1 MGVNRLGGGVPT
13 TDIVCKHWRAGRCT
27 KNPCWFRH
35 SELPQPSSNNWMG
48 SKRSNVIQQP
58 SHQGN
63 FSVSDSVSQRK
74 PNTYIRADS
83 TEPSK
88 WGRDHGGP
96 KGPGLIKDPQKTICK
111 YWMAEKCSR
120 ERCKFLHKWFVSDD
134 FTMLAQLAG
143 HEEKK
148 AITGIAFPMGSDKL
162 YSGSKDGT
170 LRVWDCQTGQSAAVI
185 SLGSEVGCVISE
197 GPWVFAGIKN
207 CVKAWNIQTQR
218 ELSLSGPSGLVYA
231 LAVENEMLLAGTQDG
246 SILVWKFVATTNG
259 FEPAAALKGHSASV
273 LTLVVGNNILYS
285 GSMDNTIRLWSLE
298 TLQCIYTLT
307 DHTSAVT
314 SVLCWDQ
321 FLLSCSLDKTIK
333 VWAKTESGKLEVT
346 YTKQEEHGLLAL
358 SGMPDAQGKPVLM
371 CSCNDNTVCL
381 YDVPSFKE
389 RGKICAKGE
398 IRAIHTALGSL
409 FFTGDGNGDLKVWRW
424 TEQSPAT
431 AATIQQ

>member
-63 FSVSDSVSQRK
+63 FSVSYST
-74 PNTYIRADS
+74 TYIRADS

-111 YWMAEKCSR
+111 YWMAEN
-120 ERCKFLHKWFVSDD
+120 DD

-148 AITGIAFPMGSDKL
+148 AITGIAFQWGLTNYTLVATMEL
-162 YSGSKDGT
+162 SGSG
-170 LRVWDCQTGQSAAVI
+170 I
-185 SLGSEVGCVISE
+185 PCVISE

-231 LAVENEMLLAGTQDG
+231 LAEENEMLLAGTQDG
-246 SILVWKFVATTNG
+246 SILVWKFVAATNG

-424 TEQSPAT
+424 TEESPAT